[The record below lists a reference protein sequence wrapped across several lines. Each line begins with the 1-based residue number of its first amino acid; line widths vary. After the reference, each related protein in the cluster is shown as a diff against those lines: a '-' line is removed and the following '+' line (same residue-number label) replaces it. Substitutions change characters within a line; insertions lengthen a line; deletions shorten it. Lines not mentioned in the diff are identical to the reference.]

1 MKPYII
7 PIIKSSRSDIN
18 SDQAISEL
26 IPEMKQILEKYIG
39 IPDELKTAICD
50 FLAVQS
56 QVDDGKKAADCLE
69 IISYLA
75 VNSAST
81 WQLKDSALEAI
92 ASLLKV
98 RSKDAERDFSSDKHF
113 KEITRYF

>member
-1 MKPYII
+1 
-7 PIIKSSRSDIN
+7 
-18 SDQAISEL
+18 
-26 IPEMKQILEKYIG
+26 MKQILEKYIG

-56 QVDDGKKAADCLE
+56 EVDDDIMAKKAADCLE

>member
-1 MKPYII
+1 
-7 PIIKSSRSDIN
+7 
-18 SDQAISEL
+18 
-26 IPEMKQILEKYIG
+26 MKQILEKYIG

-56 QVDDGKKAADCLE
+56 EVDDDFMAKKAADCLE

-92 ASLLKV
+92 ASLLKL
-98 RSKDAERDFSSDKHF
+98 RSKDAERDFSSDKHL